1 MLGGACCW
9 VVPYIGRWQAD
20 VNVKIK
26 KAYCPPGKVEGN
38 PCVAYVTYIVLPWF
52 GKFVVERSEANGGN
66 T

>member
-1 MLGGACCW
+1 M
-9 VVPYIGRWQAD
+9 
-20 VNVKIK
+20 NVKIK
-26 KAYCPPGKVEGN
+26 KAFCPPGKVEGN